1 MGVSISLIT
10 GPRSYEMIREIAD
23 FFAVEMT
30 SLPHDD
36 WDKVETIIKKVI
48 KSTRASADYNK
59 AGKSAQINM

>member
-1 MGVSISLIT
+1 
-10 GPRSYEMIREIAD
+10 MIREIAD

-48 KSTRASADYNK
+48 KSTRASAEYNK